1 MTQYLTSSL
10 AHKKRSPQVSEI
22 DQELHVD
29 TVEAEPIK
37 KKPTS
42 SKHPKVAD
50 STERAR
56 AIVRAKLKG

>member
-1 MTQYLTSSL
+1 
-10 AHKKRSPQVSEI
+10 VSEI

-29 TVEAEPIK
+29 TVEIEPVEPK

-42 SKHPKVAD
+42 SKHPKVQD
-50 STERAR
+50 ETERAR

>member
-1 MTQYLTSSL
+1 M
-10 AHKKRSPQVSEI
+10 SEI

-29 TVEAEPIK
+29 TVEVEPIK

-42 SKHPKVAD
+42 SKDAQVDD
-50 STERAR
+50 STEQAR

>member
-1 MTQYLTSSL
+1 MSSL
-10 AHKKRSPQVSEI
+10 AHNQRSPQVSEI

-29 TVEAEPIK
+29 TPPETVEPK

>member
-1 MTQYLTSSL
+1 
-10 AHKKRSPQVSEI
+10 VSEI

-29 TVEAEPIK
+29 TVEVEPIK

>member
-1 MTQYLTSSL
+1 MTRHLMSSL
-10 AHKKRSPQVSEI
+10 AHNQRRHLVSEI

-29 TVEAEPIK
+29 TVEPEPVK

-50 STERAR
+50 ETERAR
-56 AIVRAKLKG
+56 AIVRAKLKR

>member
-1 MTQYLTSSL
+1 MS
-10 AHKKRSPQVSEI
+10 KI

-29 TVEAEPIK
+29 TVEVEPK

-42 SKHPKVAD
+42 SKHPKLATE
-50 STERAR
+50 TERAR

>member
-1 MTQYLTSSL
+1 
-10 AHKKRSPQVSEI
+10 VSEI

-29 TVEAEPIK
+29 TVEPEPVK

-42 SKHPKVAD
+42 SKHPKVGD
-50 STERAR
+50 ETERAR

>member
-1 MTQYLTSSL
+1 M
-10 AHKKRSPQVSEI
+10 SEI

-29 TVEAEPIK
+29 TVEAEPVK

-50 STERAR
+50 ETERAR
-56 AIVRAKLKG
+56 AIVRAKLKE

>member
-1 MTQYLTSSL
+1 
-10 AHKKRSPQVSEI
+10 VSEI

-29 TVEAEPIK
+29 TPPEPVEPVK

-42 SKHPKVAD
+42 SKHPKVQD
-50 STERAR
+50 ETERAR